1 MDTPT
6 TITLGF
12 GAIAVILSINST
24 FQTRRSANDRIKIL
38 EEYEKYK
45 RENERRFT
53 ILETNWVL
61 FTRVIEKDLGSML
74 HSPHRKDLDEL
85 IEKNE
90 RDELSREEALQ
101 FAKILDETLSDAQL
115 RPGEEVG
122 IKLYK
127 ASIVSRFRLWEL
139 IA

>member
-6 TITLGF
+6 IITLACGV
-12 GAIAVILSINST
+12 GALFLSLNSN
-24 FQTRRSANDRIKIL
+24 FQTRRSAAERIKIL
-38 EEYEKYK
+38 EEYADYK
-45 RENERRFT
+45 LVNERRFT
-53 ILETNWVL
+53 ILETNWNL
-61 FTRVIEKDLGSML
+61 FTRVIEKDLGHML

-90 RDELSREEALQ
+90 RNELTREDALRM
-101 FAKILDETLSDAQL
+101 AKILDETLHDQHL

-127 ASIVSRFRLWEL
+127 ASIVSRFKLMEL
-139 IA
+139 IV